1 MKIVSA
7 YSSAITPAMLSVAVA
22 QSGVRWAVS
31 RAQWVSLQY
40 MAYMQ
45 VAITWKDAVTVEVKE
60 EERKALLEAF
70 ERARPDT
77 MLGLPLVV
85 DDTLPPS
92 FLELRR
98 DDEVLCR
105 IESLAIPCGMD
116 TDDTPAS

>member
-7 YSSAITPAMLSVAVA
+7 YCSAITPAMLSMAVA
-22 QSGVRWAVS
+22 QSGVRWVVS

-70 ERARPDT
+70 GRARPDT
-77 MLGLPLVV
+77 MLGLPLIV

-92 FLELRR
+92 RIELRR
-98 DDEVLCR
+98 DDEVLCC

-116 TDDTPAS
+116 DGTPAS